1 MTKIMEE
8 IITKFTPEEQAEI
21 QAEADKLIAE
31 EITLRELKKAY
42 HLTQEEMGKQLGI
55 IRYWTR

>member
-1 MTKIMEE
+1 MEE